1 MVGTRATNLALAS
14 GPITPGYEL
23 SVADGVV
30 APQPANGSPDVMGR
44 KVASER
50 LYEELAATAGGP
62 APSRLATLPG
72 PDELGERGQTSDK
85 IHDGLA
91 DAVGALNFTR
101 KEQGL
106 RADQRRIKQGHGKTL
121 SRTNTRIQRSH
132 RDMIRGIRDTRV
144 AAMVGRSSPE
154 SAKQAMNRMALM
166 TTGFNNLIRPQ
177 LEVMRSVHASNLQ
190 ILDSHSSERTFVGQA
205 LGRTGPGGRR
215 GEVESAAYT
224 SSSGVRFDVD
234 EGRFEM
240 AQTRNTVR
248 DALSLVD
255 EAVNSMRDA
264 IDNLKQ
270 RQSIT
275 PKQEGYQRKQLA
287 RFEAR
292 HGSGDGLQNWRSEPD
307 ADPKN
312 IRLGSEMVSL
322 ATLERDREN
331 LATSFREL
339 SAMDTFVA

>member
-1 MVGTRATNLALAS
+1 MVGIRATNLALAS
-14 GPITPGYEL
+14 GPVTPGYEL
-23 SVADGVV
+23 PVAD
-30 APQPANGSPDVMGR
+30 APGQSAASGPDVMGR

-50 LYEELAATAGGP
+50 LFEELAATAGGA
-62 APSRLATLPG
+62 APTRLASLPG
-72 PDELGERGQTSDK
+72 PEERILASDK
-85 IHDGLA
+85 IHDGLS

-121 SRTNTRIQRSH
+121 SRTNSRISRSH
-132 RDMIRGIRDTRV
+132 RDMIRSIRDTRV

-190 ILDSHSSERTFVGQA
+190 ILDSASSEKTFVGQA
-205 LGRTGPGGRR
+205 LGRTGPGGGRR
-215 GEVESAAYT
+215 AEVESAAYT
-224 SSSGVRFDVD
+224 SGSGVRFDVD

-270 RQSIT
+270 RQSLT

-292 HGSGDGLQNWRSEPD
+292 HGSAEGQQTWRSEPD

-312 IRLGSEMVSL
+312 IRLSSEMVSL